1 MISANVTERRG
12 DNISA
17 FRTGLILGFGSGCP
31 RNMPGKVGLVGAA
44 VVLASVPV
52 ICFILAPIGGIV
64 VTERIAF
71 GGVAAVA
78 FTGLRL
84 GAGCGCPVVIKNAE
98 NYAVVVCNFDVCG
111 CILIELAAGALI
123 VGCVAGLGTGSV
135 ICFD

>member
-64 VTERIAF
+64 VAERIAF
-71 GGVAAVA
+71 GGVAAFA

-84 GAGCGCPVVIKNAE
+84 GAGCGCPVVAKFAK
-98 NYAVVVCNFDVCG
+98 NYAVMVGNFNACG
-111 CILIELAAGALI
+111 RVLIELTA
-123 VGCVAGLGTGSV
+123 
-135 ICFD
+135 